1 MSCILKAVDS
11 EGTGYLLLDC
21 TRNELFNI
29 GLLLNLYINLDSFKD
44 VNGLKLKLEMVK
56 DTRLHAMTGMLK
68 RNFVQMMGLLEMD
81 FPVNL
86 DYEFDFSEPTS
97 DYRYPI
103 LKVKPDNSDEEFI
116 DGFTEVKCT
125 NPEEYDEFMEWTLP
139 KFVENVNVFF
149 GSEGQ
154 YDYYIGKT
162 QNGTYVYSKDKF
174 TGNLSDDLFFELQD

>member
-1 MSCILKAVDS
+1 MSCILNAVDT
-11 EGTGYLLLDC
+11 EGTAYLLLDC
-21 TRNELFNI
+21 TPGELNDVIKVIGMNI
-29 GLLLNLYINLDSFKD
+29 AATTDAEIVKSYLYRVHISTL
-44 VNGLKLKLEMVK
+44 
-56 DTRLHAMTGMLK
+56 TGMLK
-68 RNFVQMMGLLEMD
+68 RNLLQLIGLLEMD
-81 FPVNL
+81 FPVTL

-139 KFVENVNVFF
+139 KFIENANLFF

-154 YDYYIGKT
+154 YDYFIGKT
-162 QNGTYVYSKDKF
+162 QTGTYAYNKCRF
-174 TGNLSDDLFFELQD
+174 TGSLSDDLFFELQD

>member
-1 MSCILKAVDS
+1 MSCILKAIDS
-11 EGTGYLLLDC
+11 GGTEYILLDC

-29 GLLLNLYINLDSFKD
+29 GLLLNLHTSLDAFKD
-44 VNGLKLKLEMVK
+44 VNELKLKLEMVK

-103 LKVKPDNSDEEFI
+103 LKVKPDEDDEEWI
-116 DGFTEVKCT
+116 EVKCE
-125 NPEEYDEFMEWTLP
+125 NPEEYNEFMEWTLP

-149 GSEGQ
+149 GSKGG
-154 YDYYIGKT
+154 YDYFIGKT
-162 QNGTYVYSKDKF
+162 QKAVYVYRKCKF
-174 TGNLSDDLFFELQD
+174 TGNMSDDLYFELQD